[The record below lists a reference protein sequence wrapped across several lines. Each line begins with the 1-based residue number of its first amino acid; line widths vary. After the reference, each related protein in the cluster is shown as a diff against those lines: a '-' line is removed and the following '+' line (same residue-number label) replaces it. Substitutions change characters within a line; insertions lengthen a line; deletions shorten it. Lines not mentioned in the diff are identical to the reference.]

1 MTKQAIKIVVLTIG
15 LLIAAF
21 STKAQNFCFQ
31 SEQAYILLPD
41 SIVIIPSS
49 IRVSAVGADS
59 ISFQYDKISHFLS
72 IEADQPIAS
81 YSICFTYLLKK
92 TAVVSAPLSIHLYDS
107 TVLFKDKVKQK
118 QNSVSTQE
126 MLGLSGLNVEGA
138 FLRSVSA
145 GQQQSVFMHSV
156 MDLSISGKI
165 SDDLMLEARLT
176 DQQMPFEPEGN
187 TQRLQDFDR
196 VNVQLKHK
204 SWTLQGG
211 DMLIQSAPEAHFL
224 RYNRQVQGIGISTPK
239 LSFDSATSNTEL
251 VSSFSRSKAG
261 MQLIEPIEGVL
272 GPYRIKGPQ
281 NEPFIFLLAGSE
293 RVYLDGQLLQRG
305 IENDYVIDYNAAEII
320 FNASVYINKF
330 SRIQVE
336 FEYSDQQYSRN
347 VTAFN
352 HQQSFE
358 RFSIR
363 ASMFQE
369 ADQPNRAL
377 YDLSYDD
384 MQVLSNLDANANS
397 GQISAVDSVGYQ
409 QDKTLYAKHQVVE
422 DGSTHTV
429 YYFSTNPDSAIYQVN
444 FSLVGDNK
452 GNYIIASTEQN
463 TVVYEWI
470 APINGIPQGKY
481 EPLKQVALPKKQRVL
496 ALGADYKLKNNDIIS
511 FDFASS
517 EKTNNR
523 FNPQNSKHVGN
534 AFSLSYKSSAKKIFA
549 DRDFLYQYNLSYE
562 YLDSAFLPVQIF
574 RSVDFNRNWG
584 IEQTG
589 NYEAGKEHLIGFGGK
604 ISNQKQ
610 HLIYQTYWRQK
621 ENFGQGHQQNLQY
634 QYTGN
639 WILNSDVF
647 FMQSKGALNDAEWF
661 KALLDLSY
669 NQWKINPGYKFQSEK
684 HSTFKADSLISSFMN
699 FNTHQLYFQKQD
711 SSQWNFKVSHD
722 FRSDYQVFDHQ
733 FQLFEKSQTTQITS
747 GLNYGDNSNLKVT
760 LLRRAIESAHESSTA
775 EDFYQGAVQW
785 SSDLWSGNIV
795 QSLYYQTGTGR
806 VLERNY
812 FFREVARR
820 MGTHSWSD
828 LNENGEQEL
837 NEFFEDQ
844 TEYGERNFIKI
855 LTMGDDY
862 QTAFINVARY
872 QLNLRMPDSWRKSTG
887 LLRYAGKFS
896 SQFQANLETKNLYQ
910 SWEKRMSPIMAE
922 GTQDEV
928 LSGKQFLKLNVFYNR
943 GGKASLDFGITDSER
958 KQLLMGGF
966 EGNQVKAYQVSGMW
980 NALSAWNLITSYRR
994 AYNTSYSEVVAER
1007 DFSYSSQTVNP
1018 QLHWQGTKNWRTIL
1032 SYESQLKD
1040 SPDEVSGGNVN
1051 VDQLS
1056 LSNKFIQNNGG
1067 IFESKLGL
1075 VQVKSSLADNYS
1087 PLAYEMFE
1095 GLRAGRNYIWNL
1107 SLRQKVIGDL
1117 HLVLQYGGRK
1127 SSETSVIHNGS
1138 VQLSAL
1144 F

>member
-1 MTKQAIKIVVLTIG
+1 MS
-15 LLIAAF
+15 LLILTF
-21 STKAQNFCFQ
+21 SSKAQNFCFQ
-31 SEQAYILLPD
+31 TEQTAILLPD
-41 SIVIIPSS
+41 SVVIIPSS
-49 IRVSAVGADS
+49 IQVTSNGIGS
-59 ISFQYDKISHFLS
+59 IPFQYDKTSHFLS
-72 IEADQPIAS
+72 VESGQSVAS
-81 YSICFTYLLKK
+81 YSICFNYLLRRS
-92 TAVVSAPLSIHLYDS
+92 VVVNAPLSVNLYDS
-107 TVLFKDKVKQK
+107 TVLFKDRAVKK
-118 QNSVSTQE
+118 DVAATTQE

-156 MDLSISGKI
+156 MDLSISGEI
-165 SDDLMLEARLT
+165 SEDLMLEARLT

-204 SWTLQGG
+204 SWALQGG
-211 DMLIQSAPEAHFL
+211 DILIKSAPYAHFL

-305 IENDYVIDYNAAEII
+305 LENDYVIDYNAAEII
-320 FNASVYINKF
+320 FNASIYINKF
-330 SRIQVE
+330 SRIQIE

-352 HQQSFE
+352 HQQNFE
-358 RFSIR
+358 RLSIR

-384 MQVLSNLDANANS
+384 MQALSELDADANV
-397 GQISAVDSVGYQ
+397 GQIPAVDSVGFQ
-409 QDKTLYAKHQVVE
+409 QNKTLYAKREVIE
-422 DGSTHTV
+422 EGNLYTV

-452 GNYIIASTEQN
+452 GNYMIANTEQN

-470 APINGIPQGKY
+470 APLNGIPQGNY
-481 EPLKQVALPKKQRVL
+481 EPLKQVALPKKQRVF
-496 ALGADYKLKNNDIIS
+496 ALGVDYELKNKDVIS

-517 EKTNNR
+517 EKINNR
-523 FNPQNSKHVGN
+523 FNPQNSKSTGN
-534 AFSLSYKSSAKKIFA
+534 AFSLAFRSSPKILMSE
-549 DRDFLYQYNLSYE
+549 RDFLYQYNFTYE

-584 IEQTG
+584 IEQSG

-610 HLIYQTYWRQK
+610 QLIYQTYWRQK
-621 ENFGQGHQQNLQY
+621 QNFGQGHQQNLQY
-634 QYTGN
+634 QYLGD
-639 WILNSDVF
+639 WQLNTDLF
-647 FMQSKGALNDAEWF
+647 FMQGKSDLNDTEWL
-661 KALLDLSY
+661 KALFDLSY
-669 NQWKINPGYKFQSEK
+669 NQWKVNPGYKFQSEK
-684 HSTFKADSLISSFMN
+684 HSAFEGDSLMSSFMN
-699 FNTHQLYFQKQD
+699 FDTHQLYFQKQD

-722 FRSDYQVFDHQ
+722 FRSDYQVFNHQ

-747 GLNYGDNSNLKVT
+747 GVNYGNNSNLNVT
-760 LLRRAIESAHESSTA
+760 LLRRAIASAHETSTA
-775 EDFYQGAVQW
+775 EDFYQGSIQW
-785 SSDLWSGNIV
+785 SSDLWNGNIV

-828 LNENGEQEL
+828 LNGNGEQEL

-844 TEYGERNFIKI
+844 TEYGDRNFIKI

-872 QLNLRMPDSWRKSTG
+872 QLNLQMPDAWRKSSG
-887 LLRYAGKFS
+887 LLKYAGKFS

-910 SWEKRMSPIMAE
+910 RWERRMSPFIAE
-922 GTQDEV
+922 GRQDEV
-928 LSGKQFLKLNVFYNR
+928 LSGKQFLKVNLFYNR

-958 KQLLMGGF
+958 KQLLMNGF
-966 EGNQVKAYQVSGMW
+966 EGNQIKAYQVSGMW
-980 NALSAWNLITSYRR
+980 NALSAWNLMTTYRR
-994 AYNTSYSEVVAER
+994 AFNASYSEVVAER
-1007 DFSYSSQTVNP
+1007 DFSYSSQMVNP

-1032 SYESQLKD
+1032 SYENQEKEST
-1040 SPDEVSGGNVN
+1040 SEVDAGIVT

-1056 LSNKFIQNNGG
+1056 ISNKFIQSNGG
-1067 IFESKLGL
+1067 IFEGKIGL
-1075 VQVKSSLADNYS
+1075 VQVKSSLVDNFS

-1095 GLRAGRNYIWNL
+1095 GLRTGRNYIWNL
-1107 SLRQKVIGDL
+1107 SLRQKIIGDL
-1117 HLVLQYGGRK
+1117 HLVVQYGGRK
-1127 SSETSVIHNGS
+1127 STDTLVIHNGS